1 MFQRPVPVWL
11 ILVLGMLLWGGEYIR
26 RDLWAPDEARFA
38 LVAKEMREGHWLV
51 PFRQGEFYTH
61 KPPLMFWLT
70 NLFSVVTGGTIGNV
84 APRLPSFLGAMLA
97 LWAAPR
103 LATRWF
109 SPRAG
114 WLTALI
120 LPTSFLFWN
129 KGGFGQIDMLLCGL
143 SMTAL
148 YFFFT
153 SCEASC
159 TRRLAAAYASMG
171 LAVLAKGPVGF
182 LVPWGVFLTA
192 TWASGEWVGHRRS
205 HLLWGPLITLAF
217 PAAWLLLAWWQ
228 GAPDGFFQ
236 ELLFH
241 QNVGRV
247 TGEFGGH
254 LKPFYYFLM
263 YFPIDF
269 LPWTLALPLAWHV
282 LRRVPEVD
290 CARGRLVAWIVF
302 VIGFFTLSASKRN
315 LYILL
320 AYPAAAMMVAAAA
333 DRLVQADAGWIRR
346 TRMALLGLM
355 ALLGSGMVI
364 APLLPGLPF
373 DARWLVPGGLLLL
386 AGTVVTTRIGR
397 EDPHTPG
404 WVAAAAVSLLLAFA
418 ATGALVYPAFDDLK
432 TPDEVIAKAQRMLGP
447 RDRILM
453 YRMHGEIFSLYTG
466 RKGYMAFTDED
477 AQAFLR
483 EGTQTN
489 HLIITLERD
498 LPSIDAWLDLP
509 TNLVHFTS
517 GSKKL
522 VAIPVTDAL

>member
-1 MFQRPVPVWL
+1 MIQKPIPVWL
-11 ILVLGMLLWGGEYIR
+11 LLFLGILLWGGEYVR

-70 NLFSVVTGGTIGNV
+70 NLFSLLTGGQIGNV

-97 LWAAPR
+97 LWSATR

-120 LPTSFLFWN
+120 LPSSFLFWN

-143 SMTAL
+143 SMSAL
-148 YFFFT
+148 YCFFT

-159 TRRLAAAYASMG
+159 TRRLAAAYAFMG

-182 LVPWGVFLTA
+182 LVPWGIFITA
-192 TWASGEWVGHRRS
+192 TWASGEWVGHRRA

-217 PAAWLLLAWWQ
+217 PAVWLLLAWVQ
-228 GAPDGFFQ
+228 GAPEGFFP

-254 LKPFYYFLM
+254 VKPFYYFLM

-269 LPWTLALPLAWHV
+269 LPWTLVLPLAWHV
-282 LRRVPEVD
+282 LRRVPEAD
-290 CARGRLVAWIVF
+290 CARFRLMAWIVF

-320 AYPAAAMMVAAAA
+320 AYPAAAMLVAAAA
-333 DRLVQADAGWIRR
+333 DQVLRADAVWVRR
-346 TRMALLGLM
+346 TKTALLGLM
-355 ALLGSGMVI
+355 ALLGAGMVI

-373 DARWLVPGGLLLL
+373 DARWLLPSGLLLL
-386 AGTVVTTRIGR
+386 AGTWITARTWIS
-397 EDPHTPG
+397 EPQTPR
-404 WVAAAAVSLLLAFA
+404 WIVSAAVSLLLAFA

-432 TPDEVIAKAQRMLGP
+432 TPDEVITKAQNLLGP
-447 RDRILM
+447 HDRILM
-453 YRMHGEIFSLYTG
+453 YRMHGEIFSLYTE
-466 RKGYMAFTDED
+466 RKGYMAFSDEE
-477 AQAFLR
+477 AQAFL
-483 EGTQTN
+483 GSGSQTN
-489 HLIITLERD
+489 HLIIALERD
-498 LPSIDAWLDLP
+498 VPAIDTWLDMP
-509 TNLVHFTS
+509 TNLLAFAS
-517 GSKKL
+517 GGKKL
-522 VAIPVTDAL
+522 VAIPVRIP